1 MKSPSFPCYVNNLLG
16 SGRVASMS
24 NAEFG
29 AYWLLLC
36 RAWNEDDCGLPD
48 DDDILAAWSRCYGDW
63 PKHKAKIL
71 RCFRAENGR
80 LYNDKLLSCR
90 ADQKSYREM
99 CSQARKMG
107 NARRWGGN
115 RPPIATRSRPD
126 HDPIG
131 YTSL

>member
-48 DDDILAAWSRCYGDW
+48 DDDINARLAATSQSMGALKEVWHNPHLDMYSKY
-63 PKHKAKIL
+63 L
-71 RCFRAENGR
+71 LFRAIPVN
-80 LYNDKLLSCR
+80 LLLWGCKNWSLR
-90 ADQKSYREM
+90 KSLLRQLEVFLH
-99 CSQARKMG
+99 CS
-107 NARRWGGN
+107 
-115 RPPIATRSRPD
+115 I
-126 HDPIG
+126 
-131 YTSL
+131 